1 MSGAKEDDQSV
12 SNGMSTAAEVAGGYT
27 VCMVLRCKMNF
38 TEIKIWRQLKGLFR
52 VNNSMILV
60 N

>member
-38 TEIKIWRQLKGLFR
+38 MEIKIFKAIEGF
-52 VNNSMILV
+52 I
-60 N
+60 

>member
-38 TEIKIWRQLKGLFR
+38 TEIKI
-52 VNNSMILV
+52 
-60 N
+60 